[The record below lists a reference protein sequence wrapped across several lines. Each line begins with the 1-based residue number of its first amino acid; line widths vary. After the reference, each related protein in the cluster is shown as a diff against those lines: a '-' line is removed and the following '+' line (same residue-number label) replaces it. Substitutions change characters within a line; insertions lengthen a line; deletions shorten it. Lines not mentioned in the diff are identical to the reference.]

1 MALSPADFYAYSRA
15 TGAPVP
21 EDPRER
27 AEMAPE
33 VLEFRRNQLRAPQ
46 QEEEGGFNLTNLL
59 GIGAA
64 AAGLAGGTF
73 GLVRA
78 LRKEPAKT
86 AAAPLPKGYGASVEN
101 FVSEEGRSSK
111 ENLAKQGFAQVST
124 DVAPSSVP
132 PAPQTPTQ
140 APAAPKQNKVDFVSK
155 YILSK
160 LAGKK
165 EESQLTP
172 RSYAESTGA
181 LQTPE
186 DLTSLQQE
194 IGSQVPEQA
203 IDALDSGVGQE
214 EHRIDVKIQR
224 HTGYDVP
231 DVDIPQ
237 EEVVV
242 DAFGLLPP
250 AQRTLTR
257 QEKEAKIFARL
268 ETENLQLGKTTHSA
282 TNPFGPEG
290 PRIPPGPLLYPSQM
304 PDVIGYGSEQQQKGK
319 ILAGVSSPTREF
331 MSAFAQNDPRV
342 QDVVRRENVVGFE
355 QLKTFG
361 GLKGAGLLN
370 ADSFDPITGEMISR
384 GEQISGMGQMR
395 QELNPAWTE
404 GFKNYWERRATEL
417 PHTMDD
423 YEARK
428 AANKLNY
435 QLPAELQTANNN
447 AQVYE
452 KWDKQTS
459 EALQEIYAETV
470 GDIPQYVT
478 VYKEPKTGIL
488 GEASVYRGKAGT
500 TSEASSAPVPVL
512 NPKKVVFGA
521 QSKSGPFVSVGE
533 TSLSRLARDPSFAS
547 GNVLRF
553 KGEGSST
560 MLDVMPLSYDTE
572 ADVNLPSSSGNF
584 IKGKAKVTR
593 TALVPLQKAVTVKDE
608 VTGKD
613 AVRLVNFS
621 IDLTAPVGVR
631 KNIDETGRENVQSVT
646 LQEAVR
652 NLKDFHGKDYAALNE
667 DVNKLLLSTHSAY
680 NVPVMTR
687 VPFDK
692 YDEARNEFIRML
704 SGSQYEGKEYGFL
717 TSVEGQKLPYT
728 GPASPASG
736 GNRAENII
744 QARQMLSQAGVPL
757 KNISDY
763 LPEVDSVSPSPK
775 VLTTSTRDVGIP
787 KPDVMST
794 GTDLGVSTSTYE
806 RISPRLGGAL
816 TSQLRTLINQ
826 GAAVENIDG
835 NVVYSTDKGK
845 VSYPEQRLVETLKN
859 ENQDVFTISN
869 LIGRPLSSKEGV
881 IAGPYQTLASQKRAE
896 QSKALPQKKS
906 DSVGFSYEGATER
919 VPQPIGTSFTGAAR
933 YASGPAYDVLTPNY
947 PRGEGRVKLPK
958 ISGQQEVERSLFT
971 SVASQTPGGRVV
983 RGALQ
988 LGGGLGAIAAGLGTE
1003 GANLSESETIS
1014 RYGASGSQ
1022 LQDLGNRLMA
1032 EAAYKKGLQPNPT
1045 AFNQMNPERN
1055 IPTAVPAE
1063 RLYGPQAPS
1072 EQGPRRPDVGLE
1084 QNTEMAG
1091 YARRPSV
1098 IKEAIDPVQARNDA
1112 VARHIGN
1119 YISAASQ
1126 RMEGP
1131 ASIQG
1136 VKLKGTGQNALR
1148 AYQAP
1153 SEGMIQQ
1160 LMRAALRR

>member
-15 TGAPVP
+15 TGTPYP
-21 EDPRER
+21 EDPEER
-27 AEMAPE
+27 ARVAPE
-33 VLEFRRNQLRAPQ
+33 VLQFRRNQLKAPT
-46 QEEEGGFNLTNLL
+46 QEEDQGFNLTNAL
-59 GIGAA
+59 GVGAA
-64 AAGLAGGTF
+64 LAGVAGGAF
-73 GLVRA
+73 GLNRVLASRGRDARTVTPEPPLTETVERGQRAAEEVATGDFGAVGSLVRD
-78 LRKEPAKT
+78 
-86 AAAPLPKGYGASVEN
+86 LPRVE
-101 FVSEEGRSSK
+101 
-111 ENLAKQGFAQVST
+111 
-124 DVAPSSVP
+124 DVPAPSKP

-140 APAAPKQNKVDFVSK
+140 ASTASEQEE
-155 YILSK
+155 
-160 LAGKK
+160 KK
-165 EESQLTP
+165 SQFTP
-172 RSYAESTGA
+172 RSYVESTGA
-181 LQTPE
+181 VQAPE
-186 DLTSLQQE
+186 DLTTIQQE
-194 IGSQVPEQA
+194 ISSQVPEQT

-214 EHRIDVKIQR
+214 ERRIDVKIQR

-237 EEVVV
+237 EEVVF
-242 DAFGLLPP
+242 DAFGLLPS

-282 TNPFGPEG
+282 ATPFGPEG

-304 PDVIGYGSEQQQKGK
+304 PDAAGYGGQQQKGK
-319 ILAGVSSPTREF
+319 ILTGVSSPTREF

-428 AANKLNY
+428 TANKLNY
-435 QLPAELQTANNN
+435 QLPPELQTANNN

-459 EALQEIYAETV
+459 RALQDIYAETV
-470 GDIPQYVT
+470 GDIPQYIT
-478 VYKEPKTGIL
+478 VYKEPKTGTL
-488 GEASVYRGKAGT
+488 GEVSVYRGKTGT

-512 NPKKVVFGA
+512 NPKGVLFGA
-521 QSKSGPFVSVGE
+521 QGKSGPFASVGE
-533 TSLSRLARDPSFAS
+533 TTLSRLAQDPSFAS

-553 KGEGSST
+553 KGEGSAT
-560 MLDVMPLSYDTE
+560 TIDVMPLSYDTE
-572 ADVNLPSSSGNF
+572 ADVNLPSLSGDF

-593 TALVPLQKAVTVKDE
+593 TALVPLQKAVTVKDKA
-608 VTGKD
+608 TGKD
-613 AVRLVNFS
+613 TVRLVNFS

-631 KNIDETGRENVQSVT
+631 KNIDETGREKIESVT

-652 NLKDFHGKDYAALNE
+652 NLKDFHGKNYTALNE
-667 DVNKLLLSTHSAY
+667 DVNKLLLDTHSAY

-687 VPFDK
+687 EPFDK

-728 GPASPASG
+728 GPLSPGSE

-744 QARQMLSQAGVPL
+744 QARRMLSQAGVPL
-757 KNISDY
+757 KNLSDY
-763 LPEVDSVSPSPK
+763 LPDIDEQGPSPR
-775 VLTTSTRDVGIP
+775 VLTTSSRDVGIP

-816 TSQLRTLINQ
+816 TSQLRTLLNQ
-826 GAAVENIDG
+826 GATVQNIDG
-835 NVVYSTDKGK
+835 NVVYSINKNK
-845 VSYPEQRLVETLKN
+845 VSYPEKRLVETLKN
-859 ENQDVFTISN
+859 ENQDAFAISN
-869 LIGRPLSSKEGV
+869 LIGRPLSSEGEV
-881 IAGPYQTLASQKRAE
+881 VAGPYQTLASQEQAERA
-896 QSKALPQKKS
+896 QGLPQERS
-906 DSVGFSYEGATER
+906 DNVGFSYEGATER
-919 VPQPIGTSFTGAAR
+919 TRQPISTPGGSFTGAAR
-933 YASGPAYDVLTPNY
+933 YAAGPASEVLTGNY
-947 PRGEGRVKLPK
+947 PRGEGRVNLPK
-958 ISGQQEVERSLFT
+958 TSGQQETARTLFT
-971 SVASQTPGGRVV
+971 SVALQTPGGRVV
-983 RGALQ
+983 RGGLQ

-1003 GANLSESETIS
+1003 RANLSESETIS
-1014 RYGASGSQ
+1014 RYGTSGSQ
-1022 LQDLGNRLMA
+1022 LQELGNRLMA

-1045 AFNQMNPERN
+1045 KLNQTNPERN
-1055 IPTAVPAE
+1055 VPTAAPPE

-1072 EQGPRRPDVGLE
+1072 LQGPRQPDIGMT

-1098 IKEAIDPVQARNDA
+1098 IPEAIDPVQARNDA

-1136 VKLKGTGQNALR
+1136 VKLKGVGQNSLR
-1148 AYQAP
+1148 PYQTP